1 MVYVVERYLPGLSH
15 SELLRGLARL
25 ERGQEQRTEE
35 SEVRY
40 LGSTVVLEDE
50 ACFCQFEGP
59 TEAAVA
65 EANRM
70 AGLPFDRIV
79 SAVNVQTEK
88 ENHMHVSATIPATV
102 QIRRSRLLGLIAGVA
117 AVAAASTWAVLTFAV
132 DTGSSQAQ
140 VAAQPRQA
148 SYSLPIPSTAV
159 TGRAGGTIEYS
170 LPIPSVVVTRTAA
183 ASTAYP
189 LPIPPMVVT
198 QPAGGRIE
206 YSLPIPSVVV
216 TQRPAEPRP

>member
-148 SYSLPIPSTAV
+148 SYSLPIPS
-159 TGRAGGTIEYS
+159 
-170 LPIPSVVVTRTAA
+170 VVVTRTAA